1 MNRRRF
7 LVALPASAAHIATAE
22 AMEPYAAVV
31 PGRVLRFPDDEG
43 SHPDFRL
50 EWWYVTGWLTDE
62 LSKISGFQVTFFRTR
77 PVDTGANPSRFAPS
91 QVFIAHVALA
101 DPQRGRLLQD
111 ERIARGAFG
120 IAAAAEGGMRVTL
133 DRWRLEREGNAL
145 RARVA
150 ARELTLDLTFASEL
164 PPLLHGEGGFSRK
177 GLAPDSASYYY
188 SLTNLAVRGKVTTA
202 NGTARVTGSAWL
214 DHEWSSAQLE
224 AAASGWDWIGINL
237 DDGGALMVYRIRSE
251 TRANYWSTATVRRAD
266 GSVRQFSPQQ
276 IAWLP
281 RREWRST
288 RSGAMYPVSWN
299 VRVDE
304 LVVRIEPLMDD
315 QELDAQTTT
324 GTIYW
329 EGAVTAQ
336 VDGREIGRG
345 YLEMTGYWRPFRL

>member
-1 MNRRRF
+1 MKRRRF
-7 LVALPASAAHIATAE
+7 FVALPAVATAVCTVH
-22 AMEPYAAVV
+22 AAEPWAPVV
-31 PGRVLRFPDDEG
+31 PGRELRFPADEG

-62 LSKISGFQVTFFRTR
+62 LSKVSGFQVTFFRTR

-91 QVFIAHVALA
+91 QVFIAHVAVS
-101 DPQRGRLLQD
+101 DPQRGHLLHA
-111 ERIARGAFG
+111 ERVARGAFG
-120 IAAAAEGGMRVTL
+120 IADASEGEMRVTL
-133 DRWRLEREGNAL
+133 DRWELRREGQGF
-145 RARVA
+145 RAIVA
-150 ARELTLDLTFASEL
+150 AHELTLDLSFTSPL
-164 PPLLHGEGGFSRK
+164 PPLLQGDAGFSRK
-177 GLAPDSASYYY
+177 GRAPESASYYY
-188 SLTNLAVRGKVTTA
+188 SLTNLGVRGKVTTPGGA
-202 NGTARVTGSAWL
+202 ARVTGSAWL
-214 DHEWSSAQLE
+214 DHEGSSARLE
-224 AAASGWDWIGINL
+224 PAASGWGWIGIYL

-266 GSVRQFSPQQ
+266 GSVRHFAPQQ

-281 RREWRST
+281 RREWLSS
-288 RSGAMYPVSWN
+288 RSGALYPVSWD

-304 LVVRIEPLMDD
+304 LVVRIEPLMND
-315 QELDAQTTT
+315 QELDAQATT